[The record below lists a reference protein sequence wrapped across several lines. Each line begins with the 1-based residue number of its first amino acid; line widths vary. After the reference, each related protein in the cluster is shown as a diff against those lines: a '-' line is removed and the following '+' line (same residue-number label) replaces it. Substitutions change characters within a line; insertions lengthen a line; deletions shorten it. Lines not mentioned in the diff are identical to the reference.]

1 MTLYDIADFS
11 HKNNM
16 DEMVGNVVSESWSE
30 DTDDPDAADSLTTL
44 SAGFLIIARRAYC
57 VNVGV

>member
-1 MTLYDIADFS
+1 
-11 HKNNM
+11 M